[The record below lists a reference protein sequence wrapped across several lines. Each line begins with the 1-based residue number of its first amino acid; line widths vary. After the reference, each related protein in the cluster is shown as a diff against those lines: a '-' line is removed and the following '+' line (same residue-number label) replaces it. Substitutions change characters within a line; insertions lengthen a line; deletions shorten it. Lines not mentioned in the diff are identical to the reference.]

1 MTVPCKGFYDI
12 HLHPG
17 PDVSQR
23 KFSDE
28 EVAER
33 LSKKEF
39 SGFVLKIIFLRLP
52 AGRRF
57 SNPDIRPCSL
67 LAGLS

>member
-1 MTVPCKGFYDI
+1 MKISCKGFYDI

-17 PDVSQR
+17 PDVSPR

-33 LSKKEF
+33 LSKKKF
-39 SGFVLKIIFLRLP
+39 AGFVLKNHFLRLP
-52 AGRRF
+52 AGLLF
-57 SNPDIRPCSL
+57 SNPDIRPCL
-67 LAGLS
+67 LWEGLS